1 MWWMLLAGVT
11 AAQQP
16 QADRLAWWREAKFGM
31 FIHWGLYAIPAGEWK
46 GKRIPGIG
54 EWIMHNAQI
63 PVHEYEQ
70 LVHQFNPTEFNA
82 DEWVQ
87 LAKEAGMRYITI
99 TTKHHDGF
107 CLFDSALTDY
117 DIMSTP
123 FKRDIIR
130 ELVDACRR
138 HGIRIQFYYSLL
150 DWHHPHYVPRPK
162 WVQDPPGHQRDFN
175 RYLDYMFGQ
184 IRELCEKY
192 RPDGIWFDGGW
203 EHPPQEW
210 RAEELL
216 KMIWSILPNAV
227 INNRTGL
234 PADYDTP
241 EQYVPAAPPRTAEG
255 RRLWET
261 CMTMNDTWGY
271 RKDDFNYKSVRQLI
285 QTLVDIVSK
294 GGNFLLNVGPM
305 ANGKIPRE
313 QVVRLKQM
321 GAWLRQFGEAIYG
334 TEPSPFLSHP
344 HPVGGCTV
352 KGNRL
357 FVHLFEY
364 PTDPVELWGLKTKV
378 RRAFI
383 MKDGTPVEFKQEGL
397 SLTLDLPPIIPDPYD
412 TIVVLELEGAPEV
425 DLALRQAKDGSIDL
439 HARFAV
445 VHGKTARYEHGGGKD
460 NIGFWTDANDWV
472 SWDFVVERGGTFQVE
487 ITYACDKGT
496 GGSEFVVEVAG
507 QKLTGVV
514 EETGSWTN
522 FVTKPLGT
530 VTLQPG
536 RYTLAVRPVK
546 KPGMAV
552 MNLQRVKLLPQQ

>member
-1 MWWMLLAGVT
+1 MWWVVLVST
-11 AAQQP
+11 AVAP
-16 QADRLAWWREAKFGM
+16 TQADRLAWWREAKFGM

-63 PVHEYEQ
+63 PIPDYEQ
-70 LVHQFNPTEFNA
+70 LVSQFNPTEFNA
-82 DEWVQ
+82 DEWVL

-123 FKRDIIR
+123 FKRDIIG
-130 ELVDACRR
+130 ELVQACRR
-138 HGIRIQFYYSLL
+138 HGVRIQFYYSLL

-203 EHPPQEW
+203 EHSAQEW
-210 RAEELL
+210 RSEELL
-216 KMIWSILPNAV
+216 RMIWSILPNAV
-227 INNRTGL
+227 INNRAQL

-241 EQYVPAAPPRTAEG
+241 EQYVPAAAPRRGKE

-271 RKDDFNYKSVRQLI
+271 RKDDFNYKSVRQLV

-305 ANGKIPRE
+305 ANGKIPPE
-313 QVVRLKQM
+313 QVERLRQI
-321 GAWLRQFGEAIYG
+321 GAWLRQNGEAIYG
-334 TEPSPFLSHP
+334 ADPSPFLAHTP
-344 HPVGGCTV
+344 PVGGCTV
-352 KGNRL
+352 KGNQL
-357 FVHLFEY
+357 FVHLFDY
-364 PTDPVELWGLKTKV
+364 PTAPLELWGLKTRV
-378 RRAFI
+378 RKAYLLRD
-383 MKDGTPVEFKQEGL
+383 KTPVEFRQDT
-397 SLTLDLPPIIPDPYD
+397 LTLTLHCPPVVPDPYD
-412 TIVVLELEGAPEV
+412 TIVVLELDGTPEV
-425 DLALRQAKDGSIDL
+425 DNALRQARDGSVDL
-439 HARFAV
+439 PARFAEI
-445 VHGKTARYEHGGGKD
+445 HGTTARYEYGHGKD
-460 NIGFWTDANDWV
+460 NIGYWTDANDWV
-472 SWDFVVERGGTFQVE
+472 SWEFVLERGGTFRVE

-522 FVTKPLGT
+522 
-530 VTLQPG
+530 
-536 RYTLAVRPVK
+536 
-546 KPGMAV
+546 
-552 MNLQRVKLLPQQ
+552 